1 MVVVNLV
8 SCIILKHTSSFYSK
22 KHLSTIKTRLSEEIF
37 VDGRKLKR
45 CGPPWR
51 RISPFTTQKPF
62 TTGRNMLVIDST
74 CIKIHY
80 SGITLDHGK
89 VIVFRDI
96 DRLFVHPCGLLYSS
110 GRILGYD
117 CFTWSF
123 CILIIKESG
132 SHYISSNQCHN
143 KTVCLYV
150 NKQCRS
156 FSTLSFITISPYLI
170 TLIGSAWLLSNW
182 SYVRIEPDVWD
193 KKSLLMQSI
202 NLYNI
207 HVNQRKTPVMV
218 IYRSVIPVLKSLRLM
233 VTMDGSLYSK

>member
-51 RISPFTTQKPF
+51 RISPFTTPKPF

-170 TLIGSAWLLSNW
+170 TLVNHYWQCMAACQLKLCTYRAW
-182 SYVRIEPDVWD
+182 
-193 KKSLLMQSI
+193 
-202 NLYNI
+202 
-207 HVNQRKTPVMV
+207 
-218 IYRSVIPVLKSLRLM
+218 RL
-233 VTMDGSLYSK
+233 G